1 MAATQL
7 PTYLAQRYLGW
18 KATKYQ
24 ENKAWFRHLAN
35 LGQHPRA
42 MAISCCDSRARADPE
57 RRRRAA
63 LLRVEDLARAYGGQ
77 SPSKNPG
84 ERRRGAPAVQ

>member
-18 KATKYQ
+18 KATKFQ

-42 MAISCCDSRARADPE
+42 MVISCCDSR
-57 RRRRAA
+57 
-63 LLRVEDLARAYGGQ
+63 VH
-77 SPSKNPG
+77 G
-84 ERRRGAPAVQ
+84 EA